1 MGEQPPAAGGTRKRP
16 PEGGRLLSLKRTSRR
31 KYVSARGGFVV
42 VGRRTFSRNATT
54 PGYVPFYRL
63 RAFHTPR

>member
-1 MGEQPPAAGGTRKRP
+1 MRTRKTP
-16 PEGGRLLSLKRTSRR
+16 PGRRSIFVLVRARR
-31 KYVSARGGFVV
+31 KCVSARGGFVV

-63 RAFHTPR
+63 RAFYTPR